1 MGASSW
7 SRIQGPIEE
16 LAPMGRSYKE
26 RWARYPAWP
35 GSGLEEIVAKGSK
48 RGCRNF
54 IIACLLLLAAAAV
67 GGAWLWR
74 HYTGFSD
81 QPIAGLQADGSV
93 VVASG
98 DSFPGVLRKLRAAGV
113 RDGEDLQWRALAR
126 HLDVAGS
133 LKVGEYAL
141 SPGITP
147 RELLLNMRNGKVIS
161 YRFTLVEG
169 WNIRQLRA
177 ALNAATPLRHETV
190 ALDDAAL
197 MKQLGH
203 PGQHAEG
210 RFLPETY
217 VYSHGDSDADVLK
230 RAYAAMDKA
239 LQEAWRSRAKDV
251 PLQSA
256 EEALILA
263 SIIEKETGL
272 ASERPQI
279 AGVFARRLRQG
290 IRLQTDPTVIYGIGS
305 AYDGNI
311 RRRDLQT
318 DTPYNTYTRA
328 GLPPTPIAM
337 PGVDALRAAVD
348 PAPGNTLF
356 FVALGD
362 GSGSHVFSATL
373 AEHNAA
379 VARYLR
385 QSRRPSPTEEKPLQ

>member
-1 MGASSW
+1 MK
-7 SRIQGPIEE
+7 P
-16 LAPMGRSYKE
+16 P
-26 RWARYPAWP
+26 
-35 GSGLEEIVAKGSK
+35 
-48 RGCRNF
+48 
-54 IIACLLLLAAAAV
+54 
-67 GGAWLWR
+67 
-74 HYTGFSD
+74 
-81 QPIAGLQADGSV
+81 
-93 VVASG
+93 
-98 DSFPGVLRKLRAAGV
+98 
-113 RDGEDLQWRALAR
+113 
-126 HLDVAGS
+126 
-133 LKVGEYAL
+133 
-141 SPGITP
+141 
-147 RELLLNMRNGKVIS
+147 
-161 YRFTLVEG
+161 
-169 WNIRQLRA
+169 
-177 ALNAATPLRHETV
+177 

-217 VYSHGDSDADVLK
+217 VYSRGDSDVDVLK
-230 RAYAAMDKA
+230 RAYAAMEKA
-239 LQEAWRSRAKDV
+239 LAEAWQSRAADL

-263 SIIEKETGL
+263 SIIEKETGV

-279 AGVFARRLRQG
+279 AGVFARRLKLG

-337 PGVDALRAAVD
+337 PGVDALRAAAD
-348 PAPGNTLF
+348 PAPGDALF

-362 GSGSHVFSATL
+362 GSRSHVFSTTL

-379 VARYLR
+379 VARYL
-385 QSRRPSPTEEKPLQ
+385 QQLRRPPLPEEKPLQ